1 MREMLSNIA
10 VLTLVACVTGCTV
23 HSRNRGAE
31 SVPAVTGR
39 RIENLRA
46 VASRHMACPIDAIE
60 AQPLTEQVWQAHGC
74 GNVREFEIVQQG
86 RVAQWRP
93 ITPANVRAS
102 NELACPV
109 DRLAV
114 SAPTDAQRDVSGCG
128 RSASYQ
134 MSCSAVQCE
143 WVMTDHSGNWTRPG
157 GVTVTPPGQQPA
169 PSPPPIATP
178 RRDST
183 VVVPEYGDPYRDPR
197 GYGDPAPGGAEPAV
211 DRAIRQALDAQ
222 RTSILQCAP
231 VARGLV
237 VNARWNSDGIVQLS
251 LNPPWAGTPTE
262 QCVRRSVGIFQVTTG
277 RPGMLTHIV
286 Q

>member
-1 MREMLSNIA
+1 MLSNLA

-31 SVPAVTGR
+31 TAPAVTGR
-39 RIENLRA
+39 RLENLRA
-46 VASRHMACPIDAIE
+46 VASRHMACPIDAID
-60 AQPLTEQVWQAHGC
+60 AQPLTEQVWQARGC
-74 GNVREFEIVQQG
+74 GESREFEIVQAG
-86 RVAQWRP
+86 RMAEWRP

-114 SAPTDAQRDVSGCG
+114 SAPTEGQRDVSGCG

-134 MSCSAVQCE
+134 MACNQVQCE
-143 WVMTDHSGNWTRPG
+143 WVMTDHSGDWSRRG
-157 GVTVTPPGQQPA
+157 GVSVTPPGQQPA
-169 PSPPPIATP
+169 PMPPPMATP

-183 VVVPEYGDPYRDPR
+183 VVVPDYGDPYGDRYVDPR
-197 GYGDPAPGGAEPAV
+197 APAGAEPGV

-222 RTSILQCAP
+222 RASILACAP
-231 VARGLV
+231 AARGV
-237 VNARWNSDGIVQLS
+237 VVHARWDSDGIVQLRLDS
-251 LNPPWAGTPTE
+251 PWAGTPTE
-262 QCVRRSVGIFQVTTG
+262 QCVRRSVGVFQVTTG
-277 RPGMLTHIV
+277 NPGTLRHIV